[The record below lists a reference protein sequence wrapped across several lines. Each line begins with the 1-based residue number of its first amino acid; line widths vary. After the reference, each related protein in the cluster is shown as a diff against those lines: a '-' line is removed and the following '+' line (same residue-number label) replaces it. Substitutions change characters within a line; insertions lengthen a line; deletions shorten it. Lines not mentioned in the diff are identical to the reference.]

1 MTKNDLENLLS
12 EDRKNGEGWHVEF
25 KGYTDAGLLIE
36 KTASDWKSDLGKEM
50 TAFASTGGRIYI
62 GVADNGD
69 IQGLTGKEQDWLD
82 NLVKRSLG
90 GIKPKPTWKSYL
102 VNVENRKVMLIDLS
116 VGEPIYFYNDIP
128 YIREGTETRKATP
141 EDVKKRHAIIEKEQN
156 KQSELVNEITEIV
169 IYTLISLNQYQQ
181 KDIRPR
187 KQTMEFHLE
196 AVRGGIENK
205 LGDIKRIFG
214 HDNDFFILNETISK
228 EILAATSVRLVMD
241 GGVSHKEWRL
251 HLKNVYDA
259 TEKLLEHIRTT
270 VKVQI
275 DGLDELKEDTR
286 NKTIRW
292 LESIDDTLQKFINEA
307 DTVVHSLLR
316 LYILLK
322 LNGENNEKYKSIAD
336 EIERLSWATANTDYM
351 EIADNIPALKS
362 RLLLINLTVEQ
373 AELLTDANL
382 DSGKI
387 YKLKVDAIPN
397 GFIRIGAKTYGNEET
412 PREIAKYVHALEEL
426 IELGYVTHTSGQL
439 YSMTSAAFEL
449 F

>member
-1 MTKNDLENLLS
+1 MTKNELENLLIV
-12 EDRKNGEGWHVEF
+12 DRVNGEGWHVEF

-69 IQGLTGKEQDWLD
+69 ILGLTGKEQDWLD

-90 GIKPKPTWKSYL
+90 GIKPKPTWKSYF
-102 VNVENRKVMLIDLS
+102 VDVENKKVMLIDLPE
-116 VGEPIYFYNDIP
+116 GEPIYLYNDIP

-141 EDVKKRHAIIEKEQN
+141 EDIKKHHAVVEKELN
-156 KQSELVNEITEIV
+156 KQAELVNTITEIV
-169 IYTLISLNQYQQ
+169 IYALITLNQYQQ
-181 KDIRPR
+181 KDVRPR
-187 KQTMEFHLE
+187 KQVMEFHLE
-196 AVRGGIENK
+196 AVRGGFENK

-214 HDNDFFILNETISK
+214 QDNAFFILSEMVST
-228 EILAATSVRLVMD
+228 EILAASNVRLVMD
-241 GGVSHKEWRL
+241 GGISHKEWQL
-251 HLKNVYDA
+251 HLKNAYDA

-270 VKVQI
+270 AKIQI

-286 NKTIRW
+286 DKTIRW

-322 LNGENNEKYKSIAD
+322 LSGENNENYKNIAD

-351 EIADNIPALKS
+351 EIADNIPKIKS
-362 RLLLINLTVEQ
+362 SLLLINLTVEQ

-397 GFIRIGAKTYGNEET
+397 GFIRVGGKTYGDEDT
-412 PREIAKYVHALEEL
+412 PKVMTKYVQALDEL

-439 YSMTSAAFEL
+439 YTMTSAAFDL